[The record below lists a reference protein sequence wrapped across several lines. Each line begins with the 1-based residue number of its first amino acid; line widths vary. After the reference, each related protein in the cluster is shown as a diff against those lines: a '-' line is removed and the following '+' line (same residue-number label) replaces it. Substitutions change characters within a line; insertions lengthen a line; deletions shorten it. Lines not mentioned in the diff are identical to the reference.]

1 MTKSP
6 LLSPDGSI
14 EDLSD
19 EELLKRIARFDPNE
33 YPLATVA
40 KRALEH
46 APEHRRQ
53 EGPA

>member
-6 LLSPDGSI
+6 LLSPNGSI

-19 EELLKRIARFDPNE
+19 EELLKRIAGFDPDE

-46 APEHRRQ
+46 VTEHRRQ
-53 EGPA
+53 EDSA